1 MAPRFVRPAHV
12 SAFRTLAAVAW
23 YPPLDPTIYGESDVD
38 ATALQRYVAEVRERT
53 GQKVTITHC
62 VARAFAMVLRENPAL
77 NCTIRRGRI
86 WQRTGVDV
94 FCQVAVP
101 PDDKTKLQGA
111 DLSGAVLRDCD
122 RLVPAAIARTMAEI
136 AEKIRKRDDP
146 MLKQTKRMF
155 EVLPAW
161 GARLLMR
168 WASWITHDLGISLK
182 SIGIP
187 DDPFGSVMVTS
198 LGMMGIRKA
207 YAPLFPT
214 AKGIG
219 VVLVGGVYEGV
230 VAVAGKPEVRPLLP
244 LTIAIDHRLID
255 GFQASVLAREVVKK
269 LTEPELLERDPA

>member
-23 YPPLDPTIYGESDVD
+23 DPPLDPTIYGEAEID

-62 VARAFAMVLRENPAL
+62 VARALALVLKENPAL

-101 PDDKTKLQGA
+101 PEEKTKLQGA

-122 RLVPAAIARTMAEI
+122 QLKPDAIAQTLAAIAD
-136 AEKIRKRDDP
+136 KIRKRDDP
-146 MLKQTKRMF
+146 LLKQTKRNLEWM
-155 EVLPAW
+155 PAW
-161 GARLLMR
+161 LARIMMR
-168 WASWITHDLGISLK
+168 VLSWLSHDAGISLK
-182 SIGIP
+182 AIGIP

-219 VVLVGGVYEGV
+219 VVLVGGVYDGV
-230 VAVAGKPEVRPLLP
+230 VALDGKPEVRPLLP

-255 GFQASVLAREVVKK
+255 GFQASVMAREVVAK
-269 LTEPELLERDPA
+269 LTQPELLERDPA